1 MHCVYMRAR
10 VCFPILA
17 SVRGQRSA
25 NLLIAGKADI
35 NGQVKVQSAFQT
47 PNATTSYCTLVQATS
62 PCPQPCP
69 TKSIWLLCSD
79 LQPSDGRSGFESLI
93 LEFPRRMW
101 GFI

>member
-25 NLLIAGKADI
+25 NLLLAGKADI

-47 PNATTSYCTLVQATS
+47 PNATTSYCTLVQPHIALSSALPHEVHLAAVFRS
-62 PCPQPCP
+62 PAFRWRVW
-69 TKSIWLLCSD
+69 I
-79 LQPSDGRSGFESLI
+79 
-93 LEFPRRMW
+93 
-101 GFI
+101 